1 MAGEWRTLKLE
12 LLAESKQF
20 VDDLKKS
27 ESQVNTFGDSMQKAG
42 DVAGKALLAFGALAT
57 GAAVAGLSFAKA
69 AAEDEAAANKLAGTI
84 KAVTSATDDQV
95 KAVENYIKQTSL
107 ATGITDETLRPAFER
122 LVRSTKDVDD
132 ATKLLNLSLDL
143 AAATGK
149 PLETVSN
156 ALGKAYDGNTT
167 ALGRLG
173 LGIDAATLKS
183 KDFKTIYEKLN
194 TTFGEFS
201 ETRSAEAIVKFERLK
216 VAMDEAKESLGA
228 ALLPL
233 FERLSNWLLN
243 EGVPRLNAFIAG
255 LTGDKSLS
263 AGFTDA
269 QKSAEKFGTFIA
281 TIAAKIEQYKEVV
294 IAAAAVTATIW
305 AVAKIQTA
313 VVATIG
319 FINLLIK
326 AYNALKVSSVA
337 AAVAS
342 RLALN
347 PLAGAAA
354 GAAVI
359 AGITAA
365 VTLANKS
372 NTSAATTG
380 LSYNE
385 QRAQQIAAASTTAVS
400 PVIAVPSVSSPSFAN
415 APAPTQVPTITTTTA
430 APFAMGA
437 NARGEYATPFAMGA
451 VSRGE
456 YANQPAVVVNV
467 NAPSVIDREGFS
479 RAVVEA
485 LNESAYRG
493 TGGGLS
499 GKVSEV
505 AYV

>member
-27 ESQVNTFGDSMQKAG
+27 ENQVNTFGDSVQKAG

-69 AAEDEAAANKLAGTI
+69 AAEDEAAANKLEGTI
-84 KAVTSATDDQV
+84 KAVTNATDGQV

-149 PLETVSN
+149 PLETVTS
-156 ALGKAYDGNTT
+156 ALARAYDGNTT
-167 ALGRLG
+167 ALGKLG
-173 LGIDAATLKS
+173 LGIDSALLKS
-183 KDFKTIYEKLN
+183 KDFNAIYTSLN
-194 TTFGEFS
+194 STFGEFS

-233 FERLSNWLLN
+233 FEKLSEWLLN

-263 AGFTDA
+263 AGFTNA
-269 QKSAEKFGTFIA
+269 QKSAEKFGSFIA
-281 TIAAKIEQYKEVV
+281 GVAAKIEQYKEVV

-326 AYNALKVSSVA
+326 AYNALKVSAVA

-342 RLALN
+342 RFAAN

-359 AGITAA
+359 AGVAAA
-365 VTLANKS
+365 VTAVSKND
-372 NTSAATTG
+372 NQRAATG

-385 QRAQQIAAASTTAVS
+385 QRAQQIAASSVSAVS
-400 PVIAVPSVSSPSFAN
+400 PVISVPSVAGSTFSS
-415 APAPTQVPTITTTTA
+415 APAPTQIPTITTTSTA
-430 APFAMGA
+430 AFAMGA

-451 VSRGE
+451 VGRGE

-499 GKVSEV
+499 PRNIEQV
-505 AYV
+505 AI